1 MRLALAISVAAAG
14 ATDCSGSGQ
23 NAYRK
28 QKMNRRED
36 CCPQYGDEQQP
47 EPTSEAGCKSEV
59 NRNVQ
64 GTDLRSGFAELRSRA
79 FQARSEA
86 NKWMRQANA
95 LADGNFGARSAA
107 RYWAFDQVLE
117 WLDELEADAKSGS

>member
-1 MRLALAISVAAAG
+1 MSTNETNQAMQQQPPATDAAG
-14 ATDCSGSGQ
+14 G
-23 NAYRK
+23 
-28 QKMNRRED
+28 
-36 CCPQYGDEQQP
+36 
-47 EPTSEAGCKSEV
+47 KSEV
-59 NRNVQ
+59 NRSVSWTAQ
-64 GTDLRSGFAELRSRA
+64 GAGFAELRARV

-117 WLDELEADAKSGS
+117 WLDELEADAKDAST